1 MPDWVI
7 SFNDAFVEFVRF
19 GPVAMH
25 LAVFIPLGALVGAFA
40 ARWSAHLIERESE
53 RTRQLTRG
61 WWWTIVAAT
70 AGLYGALVVAV
81 SQGGCQAVPEG
92 GSIDWV
98 HWRLLHHYALILF
111 LVVATAIDFDQY
123 LIPDEIT
130 MIGAA
135 VGIAGAVACGNMQL
149 MHLWINWNAADPI
162 FGPYIPEWIKDHWHW
177 HGLAWSLTG
186 MIVGA
191 GVTWTVRAVSRKVLG
206 VEALGFGDVTL
217 MGMIGSFLGWQ
228 PILFI
233 FLLAPMCG
241 VVIGMANKLLHGRR
255 AIPYGP
261 YLAFATVIV
270 LFTWKW
276 LWTPTR
282 DLFGH
287 WPTLVGLAA
296 LVTISLAAMLGLI
309 RLYRAIPVK
318 RQGKVES
325 RTGKAE
331 SSEGVGEDSVRQPGD
346 TAVE

>member
-1 MPDWVI
+1 LPDWVI

-19 GPVAMH
+19 GPVALH
-25 LAVFIPLGALVGAFA
+25 LAVFVPLGALVGAFA
-40 ARWSAHLIERESE
+40 ARWSAHLIGRESE
-53 RTRQLTRG
+53 RTRQLSRG

-130 MIGAA
+130 MIGTA

-162 FGPYIPEWIKDHWHW
+162 YGPYIPEWIKDHWHW

-318 RQGKVES
+318 R
-325 RTGKAE
+325 RDDTGERPGA
-331 SSEGVGEDSVRQPGD
+331 GNVRQSD
-346 TAVE
+346 DSTVE